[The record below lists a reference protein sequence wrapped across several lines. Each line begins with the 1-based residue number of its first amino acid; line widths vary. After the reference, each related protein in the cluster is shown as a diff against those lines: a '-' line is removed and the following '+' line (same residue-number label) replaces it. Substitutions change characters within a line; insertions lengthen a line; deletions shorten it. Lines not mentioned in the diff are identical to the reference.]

1 MSNGTKKLV
10 MSAVKCRLKP
20 PTLVNSRL
28 ICHMITSATRHRPK
42 AAAICLLLST
52 TARALSVTVA
62 GIRGRTL
69 PLRPLQHQLWKAS
82 RQAEAIVPDRGM
94 SSNFN
99 NETSLDTIR
108 SQKQALRREIRG
120 MLKLLTRD
128 DIELQSAAVWERLH
142 ALPTYQNARSV
153 GLFLS
158 MPSGEIDTD
167 PAIAHAVQ
175 ERKEIYVPLV
185 GANFELPDMQL
196 IKVDYEARSTED
208 TLFHY
213 TWPKN
218 KWDIPEPPSSMTLQA
233 AQPGDIDVLI
243 VPGLAFDRAGNR
255 LGQGKGYY
263 DRFLSRMFADP
274 TKKKPVLVAVGMDCQ
289 LLHEPARIPVHEH
302 DFAVEWILVP
312 NETIEIR

>member
-1 MSNGTKKLV
+1 MV
-10 MSAVKCRLKP
+10 V
-20 PTLVNSRL
+20 
-28 ICHMITSATRHRPK
+28 TSVTRRRPSGS
-42 AAAICLLLST
+42 AICLFLPIS
-52 TARALSVTVA
+52 ARALSGTAA
-62 GIRGRTL
+62 GIGGRTL
-69 PLRPLQHQLWKAS
+69 PPRLVQHQLWKAS
-82 RQAEAIVPDRGM
+82 RHAVAIVPDRIM

-120 MLKLLTRD
+120 MLKLLTRE

-142 ALPTYQNARSV
+142 AMPIYQNAQSI

-175 ERKEIYVPLV
+175 QRKEIYVPLV

-196 IKVDYEARSTED
+196 IKVDYDASSTAA

-218 KWDIPEPPSSMTLQA
+218 KWGIPEPPSSMTLQA
-233 AQPGDIDVLI
+233 AQQGDIDVLI

-274 TKKKPVLVAVGMDCQ
+274 TKKKPVLVAVGTGCQ
-289 LLHEPARIPVHEH
+289 LLHEPVRIPVHEH
-302 DFAVEWILVP
+302 DFAVQWILVP
-312 NETIEIR
+312 NETVEIH

>member
-1 MSNGTKKLV
+1 MVISSIARRRQSG
-10 MSAVKCRLKP
+10 P
-20 PTLVNSRL
+20 
-28 ICHMITSATRHRPK
+28 
-42 AAAICLLLST
+42 AICLFLPIAT
-52 TARALSVTVA
+52 RALSVAVA
-62 GIRGRTL
+62 GGGGRTL
-69 PLRPLQHQLWKAS
+69 PRLPRVVQHELWKAS
-82 RQAEAIVPDRGM
+82 RRAGVAIVPHRSM

-108 SQKQALRREIRG
+108 SQKQALRREIRD
-120 MLKLLTRD
+120 MLKLLTRE
-128 DIELQSAAVWERLH
+128 DIELQSAAVWDRLQ
-142 ALPTYQNARSV
+142 AMPVYQTARSI

-167 PAIAHAVQ
+167 SAIAHAVQ
-175 ERKEIYVPLV
+175 ERKEIYVPHV

-196 IKVDYEARSTED
+196 VKVDYDATSKVD

-218 KWDIPEPPSSMTLQA
+218 KWGIPEPPSSMTLQSA
-233 AQPGDIDVLI
+233 EPGDIDVLI

-289 LLHEPARIPVHEH
+289 LLHEPDRIPVHEH
-302 DFAVEWILVP
+302 DFAVQWILVP
-312 NETIEIR
+312 TETVEIH